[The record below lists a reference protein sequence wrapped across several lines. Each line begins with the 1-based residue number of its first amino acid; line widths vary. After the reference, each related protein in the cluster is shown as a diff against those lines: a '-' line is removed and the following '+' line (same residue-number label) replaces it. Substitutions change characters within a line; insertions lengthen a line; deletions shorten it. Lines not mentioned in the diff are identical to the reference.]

1 VIAYQHA
8 VALGD
13 DMWRAIG
20 EWESF
25 PRWSIGLQ
33 LIRAVDSIAA
43 NIAEAHGRATHP
55 DQLRLLV
62 IARGSAYEA
71 EHWINIAVARS
82 LLQEGAVEAIA
93 EVARTLSGLI
103 RSLRP

>member
-13 DMWRAIG
+13 QIWQAVG
-20 EWESF
+20 QWESF
-25 PRWSIGLQ
+25 SRWSIGLQ
-33 LIRAVDSIAA
+33 LTKAVDSIAA
-43 NIAEAHGRATHP
+43 NIAEAHGRSTRP

-71 EHWINIAVARS
+71 EHWINVAVARS
-82 LLQEGAVEAIA
+82 LLDEGAVEGMA
-93 EVARTLSGLI
+93 EVTRTLSGLI
-103 RSLRP
+103 RSFRP